1 MQINAQGGF
10 LLNVQLSYNS
20 RFVVGEEYLKGL
32 AHKSQQRA
40 SPSRKEAVVSYHLV
54 WGVYGGTHPEPEPR
68 LELGTYGLQDRCATN
83 CAIQAVADTG
93 NRTQPTWFRQ
103 VCYQRRFLN
112 HELSPRYT
120 LSAKNTNPPHF
131 SWSTSHFP
139 CVTVAIFH
147 TA

>member
-83 CAIQAVADTG
+83 CAIQAIADAG
-93 NRTQPTWFRQ
+93 NRTQ
-103 VCYQRRFLN
+103 
-112 HELSPRYT
+112 S
-120 LSAKNTNPPHF
+120 S
-131 SWSTSHFP
+131 
-139 CVTVAIFH
+139 
-147 TA
+147 